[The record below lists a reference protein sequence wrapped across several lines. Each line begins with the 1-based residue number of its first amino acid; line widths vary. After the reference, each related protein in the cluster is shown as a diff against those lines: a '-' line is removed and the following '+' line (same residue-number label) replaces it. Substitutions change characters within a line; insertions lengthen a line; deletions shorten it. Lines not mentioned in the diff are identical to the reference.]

1 MRTKFTLILALLLSV
16 VSGLQAQTR
25 FLDPMFEVGERNTM
39 VYGANVD
46 VFLEA
51 VNNLEVDI
59 YEPVSDDLTSGR
71 PVVVVFPTGNFLLQY
86 LNQGPYGSRQDSIVM
101 EIINRVVSRGYVGM
115 VAEYRTGWLPT
126 ATEQDIRTS
135 TLLQA
140 AYRGGQDAHTLARYL
155 RKTVVEDSNPMN
167 IDTSRIVYL
176 GVGTG
181 GYVALT
187 HGFLSDVDEVLA
199 DERFYDVND
208 QPYVDIAV
216 NADPQG
222 TMPAFFDPA
231 TMTAPSNIPNHVG
244 YNSDVAMCVNLGGAL
259 GDVDWMTGAEG
270 EPITLAYHSP
280 TDIFA
285 PFSAGN
291 VVVPTTGDIVIP
303 GVAGSELIV
312 ETANMLGI
320 NDAIAS
326 ANEVALPAIFSDLS
340 RTLNAINAQ
349 YKQVDIDLS
358 ALGQASVVDLSHDN
372 MFPISVGDNMRTTT
386 GTVSSS
392 WNWLDSTRVRAE
404 VAAFNAAFM
413 QEVSADAIINNEPL
427 TNPNAYSAEG
437 ARLVIDTIMAH
448 FLPRAF
454 IGMEL
459 EELVSTNDLID
470 NSRVGLEVF
479 PNPAGAAGF
488 TVKTAANSPVRN
500 ITIVDINGRVVANYA
515 EVNSTNY
522 TIARN
527 GLPRGTYVLRLQ
539 FDDGVTARKLM
550 LD

>member
-1 MRTKFTLILALLLSV
+1 MRTKITLIMALLLSV

-25 FLDPMFEVGERNTM
+25 FLDPIFEVGERNT
-39 VYGANVD
+39 VTYGANVD
-46 VFLEA
+46 VFLQA
-51 VNNLEVDI
+51 VNNLELDV
-59 YEPVSDDLTSGR
+59 YEPVGDDLTSGR

-86 LNQGPYGSRQDSIVM
+86 LNQGPYGSRQDSVVID
-101 EIINRVVSRGYVGM
+101 IIDRVVSRGYVGM

-126 ATEQDIRTS
+126 ATDQDIRTS

-155 RKTVVEDSNPMN
+155 RKTVVEENNPMN

-187 HGFLSDVDEVLA
+187 HAFLSDVDEILA

-216 NADPQG
+216 NSNPQG
-222 TMPAFFDPA
+222 TLPAFFDPA

-244 YNSDVAMCVNLGGAL
+244 YNSHVAMCVNLGGAL
-259 GDVDWMTGAEG
+259 GDIDWMTGAEG
-270 EPITLAYHSP
+270 EPITLGYHSP

-303 GVAGSELIV
+303 GVAGTELIV
-312 ETANMLGI
+312 ETANALGN

-340 RTLNAINAQ
+340 RTLNGVNTVL
-349 YKQVDIDLS
+349 KQVDIDLS
-358 ALGQASVVDLSHDN
+358 PLGQASSVDLSHDN
-372 MFPISVGDNMRTTT
+372 MFPISVGDNRTAT

-404 VAAFNAAFM
+404 VAAFNTVFM
-413 QEVSADAIINNEPL
+413 QEVDATAIINNEPL
-427 TNPNAYSAEG
+427 TNPNAYDAAG

-459 EELVSTNDLID
+459 ESLVGTNDLIS
-470 NSRVGLEVF
+470 NSDVGLDVF
-479 PNPAGAAGF
+479 PNPAGVAGF
-488 TVKTAANSPVRN
+488 TVRTSAGNPVRS
-500 ITIVDINGRVVANYA
+500 ISVMDINGRLAAQYDG
-515 EVNSTNY
+515 VNSTNY
-522 TIARN
+522 TVPRGN
-527 GLPRGTYVLRLQ
+527 LPRGTYILRIQL
-539 FDDGVTARKLM
+539 DNGVTARKLM

>member
-1 MRTKFTLILALLLSV
+1 MALLLSV

-25 FLDPMFEVGERNTM
+25 FLDPIFEVGERTTLT
-39 VYGANVD
+39 YGQNVD
-46 VFLEA
+46 VFLQA
-51 VNNLEVDI
+51 VNQLEVDV
-59 YEPVSDDLTSGR
+59 YEPVGDNLTSGR

-86 LNQGPYGSRQDSIVM
+86 LNNGAGGSRRDSVVV
-101 EIINRVVSRGYVGM
+101 EIMNRVVSRGYVGM

-126 ATEQDIRTS
+126 ATDQDIRTS

-155 RKTVVEDSNPMN
+155 RKTVVEDNNPMN
-167 IDTSRIVYL
+167 IDTSRIVYF

-222 TMPAFFDPA
+222 TLPAFFDPA
-231 TMTAPSNIPNHVG
+231 TMTMPSNIPNHVG

-259 GDVDWMTGAEG
+259 GDIDWMTGAEG
-270 EPITLAYHSP
+270 EPITLGYHSP

-303 GVAGSELIV
+303 GVAGTELIV
-312 ETANMLGI
+312 ETANMLGN

-326 ANEVALPAIFSDLS
+326 ANDPALPAIFSDLS
-340 RTLNAINAQ
+340 RTLNAVNSQ
-349 YKQVDIDLS
+349 LQLVDIDLS
-358 ALGQASVVDLSHDN
+358 PLGQAASVDLSHDN
-372 MFPISVGDNMRTTT
+372 MFPISVGDNRTPS

-392 WNWLDSTRVRAE
+392 WNWLDTNLIKQELV
-404 VAAFNAAFM
+404 AFNTVFM
-413 QEVSADAIINNEPL
+413 QDQDLATVIAADIA
-427 TNPNAYSAEG
+427 TNPNAFDAAG

-459 EELVSTNDLID
+459 EALVGTNDLIS
-470 NSRVGLEVF
+470 NSEVGLEVF

-488 TVKTAANSPVRN
+488 TVRTTAGNPVRS
-500 ITIVDINGRVVANYA
+500 ISVMDINGRLAAQYDG
-515 EVNSTNY
+515 VNSINY
-522 TIARN
+522 TVPRGN
-527 GLPRGTYVLRLQ
+527 LPRGTYILRIQL
-539 FDDGVTARKLM
+539 DNGVTARKLM